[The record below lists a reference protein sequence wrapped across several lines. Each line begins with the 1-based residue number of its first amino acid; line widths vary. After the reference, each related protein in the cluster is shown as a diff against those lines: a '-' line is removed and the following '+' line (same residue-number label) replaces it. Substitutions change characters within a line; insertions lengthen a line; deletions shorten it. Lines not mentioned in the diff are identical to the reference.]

1 MNLTNNQFNSTEVS
15 VNEVYSQPIQEFNLV
30 EQKEK
35 VALKVKNSPEVMSIV
50 RQIDIKNMDSIMKFG
65 NETAENIAKFSD
77 MLLHQMEITKVE
89 DSGTMLLQLNK
100 IMDKFDIKD
109 FKEKEQGLFGKL
121 FNKVNTSIEAI
132 FKKYHTMGGEV
143 DKVFVTLKN
152 YEAEI
157 GTTNKNLDSMFQK
170 NLEYYE
176 QLERYIYAGELALE
190 EFDNNIIPSYEK
202 KAQES
207 GNRVDEIELS
217 NLMQVK
223 DMMEQ
228 RVFDLKLAENI
239 ALQTMPSIK
248 MIQYGNYNLVR
259 KINSAFIITLP
270 IFKQCLTQSI
280 MLKRQAV
287 QAKALSA
294 LDEKTNELLLRNAQ
308 NTALQSKV
316 TAKLASG
323 SFVSVDT
330 LEKSWQTIITG
341 IEETKQIQVEMKQKR
356 AEENIRLQQL
366 KKDFEDRKLI

>member
-1 MNLTNNQFNSTEVS
+1 MNLTNNQFNFSDIS
-15 VNEVYSQPIQEFNLV
+15 VNEAYSQPIQEFNLV

-77 MLLHQMEITKVE
+77 MLLHQMEIAKVE

-121 FNKVNTSIEAI
+121 FNKVNNSIEAI

-190 EFDNNIIPSYEK
+190 EFNNNIIPSYEK
-202 KAQES
+202 KVQES

-217 NLMQVK
+217 NIMQVK

-248 MIQYGNYNLVR
+248 LIQYGNYNLVR

-280 MLKRQAV
+280 MLKRQSV

-323 SFVSVDT
+323 SFVSVET

-356 AEENIRLQQL
+356 AEDNIRLQQL

>member
-1 MNLTNNQFNSTEVS
+1 MNLTGNGSNPQQEKTQEVIIK
-15 VNEVYSQPIQEFNLV
+15 PIEEFNVV

-35 VALKVKNSPEVMSIV
+35 MELKVKNSPEVMSIV

-65 NETAENIAKFSD
+65 NSTAENIAKFSD
-77 MLLHQMEITKVE
+77 MLLHQMELAKVE
-89 DSGTMLLQLNK
+89 DSGEMLMQLNK
-100 IMDKFDIKD
+100 IMEKFDIKD
-109 FKEKEQGLFGKL
+109 FKDKEPGFLGKL
-121 FNKVNTSIEAI
+121 FKKVNTSIEGI
-132 FKKYHTMGGEV
+132 FKKYHSMGDEV
-143 DKVFVTLKN
+143 DKVYVTLKS

-157 GTTNKNLDSMFQK
+157 ATTNKNLDAMFDK

-176 QLERYIYAGELALE
+176 ELERYIYAGEMALE
-190 EFDNNIIPSYEK
+190 EFNNNIIPNLEK
-202 KAQES
+202 KAEES
-207 GNRVDEIELS
+207 GDRVDQMEVS
-217 NLMQVK
+217 NMLQVREMF
-223 DMMEQ
+223 DQ
-228 RVFDLKLAENI
+228 RIYDLKLAENI

-248 MIQYGNYNLVR
+248 TIQYGNYNLVR

-280 MLKRQAV
+280 MLKRQDI

-323 SFVSVDT
+323 SFVSIET
-330 LEKSWQTIITG
+330 LEKSWQTIVTG
-341 IEETKQIQVEMKQKR
+341 IEETKQIQNEMKQKR
-356 AEENIRLQQL
+356 VEGSQKLQEL